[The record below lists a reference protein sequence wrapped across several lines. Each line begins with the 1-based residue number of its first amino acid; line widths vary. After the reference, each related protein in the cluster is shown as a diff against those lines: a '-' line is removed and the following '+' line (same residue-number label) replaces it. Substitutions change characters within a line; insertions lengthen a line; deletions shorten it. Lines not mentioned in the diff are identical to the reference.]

1 MKILLVEDEECLL
14 AAVSHILR
22 EKGYTVDQA
31 VDGEQGLDLALKG
44 DYDIIILDYML
55 PKRDGLSLMQE
66 FRTFNLDT
74 PVVFL
79 TARDAPEDR
88 VKVLDAGADDYIVK
102 PFSVDELLARLRV
115 VTRRKKQNLLNETV
129 EAAGWILEP
138 LSGRV
143 TKGTEHITL
152 TVKESSLLELLMRNY
167 GIVLSKERILERV
180 WGYYSDIATDNVNL
194 YIYYL
199 RKKLGTR
206 FIKTVRGFGYCLK
219 ADSDGCQTDCIQP
232 KRKSKK
238 ELRS

>member
-14 AAVSHILR
+14 EAVSHILR
-22 EKGYTVDQA
+22 EKGYKVDQA
-31 VDGEQGLDLALKG
+31 VNGDKGLDMALKG
-44 DYDIIILDYML
+44 DYDILIVDYML
-55 PKRDGLSLMQE
+55 PKRDGLSLLRE
-66 FRTFNLDT
+66 FRSSNLDT

-88 VKVLDAGADDYIVK
+88 VKALDAGADDYIVK

-115 VTRRKKQNLLNETV
+115 LTRRKNQNLLNEKV

-143 TKGTEHITL
+143 TKGTEHIKL

-180 WGYYSDIATDNVNL
+180 WGYYSDIAIDNVNL

-199 RKKLGTR
+199 RKKLGAR
-206 FIKTVRGFGYCLK
+206 YIKTVRGFGYCLK
-219 ADSDGCQTDCIQP
+219 ADSNVCQAEFCQP
-232 KRKSKK
+232 KRKSMKN
-238 ELRS
+238 S